1 MDPQRPKQRPGKVKY
16 VELYDFKRPKLFSKE
31 IMRTL
36 SSIHDGIARGLGRIF
51 SASLRYKVDVTHS
64 RIEQYSP
71 SDFITSIES
80 PGVIYVL
87 EGSNVGGEII
97 VNIPPEFCIHII
109 ERQSGGA
116 GVDLSHKRVLTT
128 IEEKIISRMMGAVER
143 EIITAW
149 QPFSPFRFEMRTY
162 ESKPENV
169 HLGTVDPTMTAKIK
183 IDLGTSKVELGISY
197 SYGMLKKALNDTI
210 LKKEKGDSLER
221 LNAKEQVAYRR
232 TLQNASVRLQPILGT
247 TNLSLDD
254 VMNLKEGDTI
264 PLKQKSDEP
273 LPILVNGVAKIKGF
287 PGLKQGHK
295 AIKIYEIIEEI
306 NEQELV

>member
-1 MDPQRPKQRPGKVKY
+1 MDAQRPKKRPGKVKY

-36 SSIHDGIARGLGRIF
+36 GSIHDTIARGLGRIF
-51 SASLRYKVDVTHS
+51 SSSLRYKVDVTHS

-71 SDFITSIES
+71 SDFILSMDTPS
-80 PGVIYVL
+80 VIYVL
-87 EGSNVGGEII
+87 EGSNIGGEII
-97 VNIPPEFCIHII
+97 VNIPTEFCIHII
-109 ERQSGGA
+109 ERQSGGP

-128 IEEKIISRMMGAVER
+128 IEEKIISRMMSGIER
-143 EIITAW
+143 EVMSAW

-169 HLGTVDPTMTAKIK
+169 HLGTVDPTLTAKIK
-183 IDLGTSKVELGISY
+183 IDLGGPKVELGISY
-197 SYGMLKKALNDTI
+197 SYNMLKKALSDTI

-221 LNAKEQVAYRR
+221 LNRNEQLAYRR
-232 TLQNASVRLQPILGT
+232 TLQNANVRLQPLLGT
-247 TNLSLDD
+247 TRLTLDD
-254 VMNLKEGDTI
+254 VLNLKEGDTI

-273 LPILVNGVAKIKGF
+273 LNIMVNGVAKLKGF
-287 PGLKQGHK
+287 PGHKQGHK
-295 AIKIYEIIEEI
+295 AVKIYEIIDEI